1 MRKKILSAMLIIA
14 IIMSFAACGSQGNSF
29 SSSDVADSSATQ
41 QRWLKNPDSTIV
53 INPNAIG
60 NTEYKD
66 ADGILGLELG
76 ITNANGKIV
85 KVLEDAFFILEP
97 TWANGKGGE
106 EVWASDWTEETVDFY
121 LRTHPEA
128 TSEII
133 LTTVDQLEEYDEE
146 GTLQRYV
153 KRENGSMELQL
164 WVNQHYELMAKYPVP
179 VDGGDTD
186 YFVLVDCE
194 ISDKDRWNA
203 KKTKSYPKIW
213 QIRGYFDDEPT
224 LNKKIYRG
232 DDYTYATILEYV
244 TKTPGFYYENIN
256 EAAAEY
262 TGANKTNFVY
272 PTIFLEREGIY
283 KFNHYS
289 IRAIN
294 KEVKAGSG
302 VSKYEWNTYNIKS
315 YQEYDNGTVLE
326 TVDLISGPM
335 AVTREIKG
343 VLGGGAY
350 YAGSLNGGTPTY
362 TTNTG
367 AINTTLTIKG
377 EGFEYTVAIGALGT
391 IQYYNSYEDLM
402 NMDNGTAE
410 ATAESKYWLYVT
422 DSRVTADGTAYIGF
436 AASVNGEDTIAAAQ
450 EAGKSK
456 TFRKRMADLEA
467 IWDEFIASNDVRD
480 YIANIPE
487 EK

>member
-1 MRKKILSAMLIIA
+1 MRKTIIAVMLIMAIA
-14 IIMSFAACGSQGNSF
+14 LSFAACGNQGNAF
-29 SSSDVADSSATQ
+29 SSADVADSSATQ
-41 QRWLKNPDSTIV
+41 QRWLKNPDSTLV

-60 NTEYKD
+60 APEYKD
-66 ADGILGLELG
+66 ADGKLGLEIG
-76 ITNANGKIV
+76 ITNKNGKIV
-85 KVLEDAFFILEP
+85 KTLEDVFFVVEP

-106 EVWASDWTEETVDFY
+106 EVWAADWTEETVNFY

-153 KRENGSMELQL
+153 KRENGSIELQL
-164 WVNQHYELMAKYPVP
+164 WLNQHYELVAKYAVP
-179 VDGGDTD
+179 VESEDTD

-203 KKTKSYPKIW
+203 KKTKSYPKVW

-224 LNKKIYRG
+224 VNRKIYRG
-232 DDYTYATILEYV
+232 DDYTYASILEYV
-244 TKTPGFYYENIN
+244 TKVPGYYYENVN
-256 EAAAEY
+256 EAAEAY
-262 TGANKTNFVY
+262 AGANKTKFVY

-289 IRAIN
+289 IRAID
-294 KEVKAGSG
+294 KEVKLGSG
-302 VSKYEWNTYNIKS
+302 ATKYEWTTYNIKS

-326 TVDLISGPM
+326 AVDLITGPM
-335 AVTREIKG
+335 AVTRELKG
-343 VLGGGAY
+343 VLGGAAY
-350 YAGSLNGGTPTY
+350 YAGSLNGGTPTV
-362 TTNTG
+362 TTSTG
-367 AINTTLTIKG
+367 AINTTMTVKG
-377 EGFEYTVAIGALGT
+377 DGFEYTVAIGALGT
-391 IQYYNSYEDLM
+391 VQYYNSYEDLM
-402 NMDNGTAE
+402 NMNNGTE
-410 ATAESKYWLYVT
+410 EPTAESKYWLYVT
-422 DSRVTADGTAYIGF
+422 DSRVTPDGTAYIGI
-436 AASVNGEDTIAAAQ
+436 AASVSGEDTVKAAQ

-467 IWDEFIASNDVRD
+467 IWDEYIASNDVRD